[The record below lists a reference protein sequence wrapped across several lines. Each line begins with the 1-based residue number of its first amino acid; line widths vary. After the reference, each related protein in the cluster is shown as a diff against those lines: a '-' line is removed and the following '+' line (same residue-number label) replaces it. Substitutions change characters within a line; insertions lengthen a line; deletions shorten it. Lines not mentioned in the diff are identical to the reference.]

1 MKGFK
6 MREFSK
12 DVLKIDCEAEIDR
25 IAEFISKQLQSMRRD
40 GAVIGIS
47 GGIDSALASELLI
60 RALGQEKVFG
70 LILPEKESNIVSKVF
85 ATKQAQKL
93 GIETETVDI
102 TPVLDGLDTY
112 NKRDGFVKEVFPE
125 YDPSYRMK
133 ITLPPDLLDRDAFN
147 VFTLT
152 IDDGKGNQKSARL
165 NKSVLNGIVA
175 ASNTKQRTRMVCL
188 YYYAEKMNYAVCG
201 TTNRC
206 ETMQGFFVK
215 FGDGGVDIEPI
226 AHLYKTQIYQ
236 LSEHLGVVKEIIN
249 RPPSPDTYTY
259 EVSDEEF
266 FFRMP
271 LDTLGHLQ
279 YAWENDIPVE
289 DVCPVMDLTEE
300 QVMRAFRDFN
310 SKAKTTEHSRN
321 MPPSLL

>member
-1 MKGFK
+1 

-25 IAEFISKQLQSMRRD
+25 IARFISEQLQSMRRD

-47 GGIDSALASELLI
+47 GGIDSALASELC
-60 RALGQEKVFG
+60 
-70 LILPEKESNIVSKVF
+70 
-85 ATKQAQKL
+85 
-93 GIETETVDI
+93 
-102 TPVLDGLDTY
+102 DGLDTY

-165 NKSVLNGIVA
+165 NKEVLNGIVA
-175 ASNTKQRTRMVCL
+175 ASNTKQRTRMVYL

-215 FGDGGVDIEPI
+215 FGDGGVDIEPL
-226 AHLYKTQIYQ
+226 AHLFKAQIYQ

-271 LDTLGHLQ
+271 LDTLGHLL
-279 YAWENDIPVE
+279 YAWENDVPVE

-310 SKAKTTEHSRN
+310 SKAKTTEHARN